1 MSVPL
6 GKINPLP
13 VSLPKIPDFT
23 EVQKPKQNG
32 FGNIFT
38 DFIKQV
44 NNTQINADNIAAD
57 FIKGNNNV
65 ELHDV
70 MISAEEAKTSLQLL
84 TEIRN
89 KAVDMFK
96 ELSRLS

>member
-1 MSVPL
+1 MNINKL
-6 GKINPLP
+6 G
-13 VSLPKIPDFT
+13 SLPQIPKFI
-23 EVQKPKQNG
+23 EVPKQNNDK

-44 NNTQINADNIAAD
+44 NGAQINADTTAAN
-57 FIKGNNNV
+57 FIQGDSSV

-70 MISAEEAKTSLQLL
+70 MISAEKAKTSLQLL

-96 ELSRLS
+96 ELSRLQ

>member
-1 MSVPL
+1 M
-6 GKINPLP
+6 KINQFP
-13 VSLPKIPDFT
+13 VGLPKIPNFT
-23 EVQKPKQNG
+23 EVQKPKQDG

-44 NNTQINADNIAAD
+44 NNSQINADNTAAS
-57 FIKGNNNV
+57 FIKGDSNV
-65 ELHDV
+65 EIHDV

-96 ELSRLS
+96 ELSRLQ